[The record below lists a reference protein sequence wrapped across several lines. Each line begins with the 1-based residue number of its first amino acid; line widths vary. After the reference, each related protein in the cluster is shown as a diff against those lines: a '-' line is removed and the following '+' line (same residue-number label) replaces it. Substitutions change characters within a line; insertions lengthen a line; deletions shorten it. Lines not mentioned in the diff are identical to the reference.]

1 LFFIVECKKE
11 LERVDMSKT
20 AQTTNHTP
28 TQERLIEKLKREL
41 GPLCLTALE
50 NPDVIEI
57 MHNSDGTLWVEE
69 LGKPIQHVGSMEES
83 KVKALLG
90 TIASYLE
97 TTITIENPII
107 ECELPIDGS
116 RFEGLIPPIVSRAT
130 FTIRKKASQ
139 IFTLEEYCQK
149 KILSNENY
157 KLIKQSIY
165 NPNNIEQPKKNILI
179 VGSTGSGK
187 TTLANAI
194 IDGIVKQTPE
204 DRVVIIEDTA
214 EIQCAAKNNVILRT
228 SKEITMLSL
237 LRATM
242 RLRPDRILVG
252 EVRGAEA
259 LDLLKS
265 WNTGHSGGV
274 ATIHANS
281 ARAGLTR
288 LEQLIA
294 EATQAP
300 MQTLISEAI
309 NIIIFISKTPKGR
322 VVKEVIEV
330 TGYDKSKEE
339 YIIKEQNI
347 KKLITLEL
355 LNQKKENNEKI

>member
-1 LFFIVECKKE
+1 MSLNPTDST
-11 LERVDMSKT
+11 LETS
-20 AQTTNHTP
+20 Q
-28 TQERLIEKLKREL
+28 QRLIKKIKIEL
-41 GPLCLTALE
+41 GSLCLQALK
-50 NPDVIEI
+50 NPNVIEI
-57 MHNSDGTLWVEE
+57 MLNSDGTLWVEE
-69 LGKPIQHVGSMEES
+69 LGKPIVHVGSMKES

-90 TIASYLE
+90 TIASYLN
-97 TTITIENPII
+97 TTITSTNPIL

-116 RFEGLIPPIVSRAT
+116 RFEGLLPPIVNKPT

-139 IFTLEEYCQK
+139 IFTLEEYYHQK
-149 KILSNENY
+149 TLSKEQY
-157 KLIKQSIY
+157 LQIKKAIY
-165 NPNNIEQPKKNILI
+165 NSEDTEQSKKNILI
-179 VGSTGSGK
+179 VGGTGSGK

-194 IDGIVKQTPE
+194 IDGIVQQTPN

-214 EIQCAAKNNVILRT
+214 EIQCAAKNAVILRT
-228 SKEITMLSL
+228 SNKVNMLML

-265 WNTGHSGGV
+265 WNTGHSGGI

-288 LEQLIA
+288 LELLIS
-294 EATQAP
+294 EATIAP

-309 NIIIFISKTPKGR
+309 NIVIFITKTKNGR
-322 VVKEVIEV
+322 TVKEIIEV
-330 TGYDKSKEE
+330 TGYDESKED
-339 YIIKEQNI
+339 YIIKNI
-347 KKLITLEL
+347 K
-355 LNQKKENNEKI
+355 

>member
-1 LFFIVECKKE
+1 
-11 LERVDMSKT
+11 MSHNPT
-20 AQTTNHTP
+20 ASSTETSQ
-28 TQERLIEKLKREL
+28 QRLIKKIKIEL
-41 GPLCLTALE
+41 GSLCLQALE
-50 NPDVIEI
+50 NPNVIEI
-57 MHNSDGTLWVEE
+57 MLNSDGTLWIEE
-69 LGKPIQHVGSMEES
+69 LGKPIVHVGSMQEN

-90 TIASYLE
+90 TIASYLN
-97 TTITIENPII
+97 TTITSANPIL

-116 RFEGLIPPIVSRAT
+116 RFEGLLPPIVNKPT

-139 IFTLEEYCQK
+139 IFTLEEYYHQK
-149 KILSNENY
+149 VLSQEQY
-157 KLIKQSIY
+157 FQIKKAIY
-165 NPNNIEQPKKNILI
+165 NPEDTKQSKKNILI
-179 VGSTGSGK
+179 VGGTGSGK

-194 IDGIVKQTPE
+194 IDGIVQQTPN

-214 EIQCAAKNNVILRT
+214 EIQCAAKNAVILRT
-228 SKEITMLSL
+228 SDKVNMLML

-288 LEQLIA
+288 LELLIS
-294 EATQAP
+294 EATTAP
-300 MQTLISEAI
+300 MQTLIAEAI
-309 NIIIFISKTPKGR
+309 NIIIFISKTTHGR
-322 VVKEVIEV
+322 KIKEVIEI
-330 TGYDKSKEE
+330 TGYDEFKKE
-339 YIIKEQNI
+339 YIIQEHSLKHI
-347 KKLITLEL
+347 D
-355 LNQKKENNEKI
+355 

>member
-1 LFFIVECKKE
+1 
-11 LERVDMSKT
+11 MSYNPYD
-20 AQTTNHTP
+20 TTMHP
-28 TQERLIEKLKREL
+28 SQQRLIEKIKIEL
-41 GPLCLTALE
+41 GSLCLAALE
-50 NPDVIEI
+50 NPNVIEI
-57 MHNSDGTLWVEE
+57 MLNSDGTLWIEE
-69 LGKPIQHVGSMEES
+69 LGKPIIHIGSMKET

-90 TIASYLE
+90 TIASYLN
-97 TTITIENPII
+97 TTITSQNPIL

-116 RFEGLIPPIVSRAT
+116 RFEGLLPPIVNKPT

-139 IFTLEEYCQK
+139 IFTLEEYYQQE
-149 KILSNENY
+149 ILSKEQY
-157 KLIKQSIY
+157 LQIKKAIY
-165 NPNNIEQPKKNILI
+165 NSEDFEQSKKNILI
-179 VGSTGSGK
+179 VGGTGSGK

-194 IDGIVKQTPE
+194 IHGIVQQTPD

-214 EIQCAAKNNVILRT
+214 EIQCAAKNAVILRT
-228 SKEITMLSL
+228 SDKVNMLTL

-288 LEQLIA
+288 LELLIS

-309 NIIIFISKTPKGR
+309 NIVIFITKTKNGR
-322 VVKEVIEV
+322 IIKEIIEV
-330 TGYDKSKEE
+330 TGYDKSTEK
-339 YIIKEQNI
+339 YIIKQH
-347 KKLITLEL
+347 K
-355 LNQKKENNEKI
+355 

>member
-1 LFFIVECKKE
+1 
-11 LERVDMSKT
+11 MSHNPT
-20 AQTTNHTP
+20 AATTETS
-28 TQERLIEKLKREL
+28 QQRLIKKIKIEL
-41 GPLCLTALE
+41 GSLCLQALE
-50 NPDVIEI
+50 NPNVIEI
-57 MHNSDGTLWVEE
+57 MLNSDGTLWIEE
-69 LGKPIQHVGSMEES
+69 LGKPIVQIGTMPES

-90 TIASYLE
+90 TIASYLN
-97 TTITIENPII
+97 TTITASNPIL

-116 RFEGLIPPIVSRAT
+116 RFEGLLPPIVNKPT

-139 IFTLEEYCQK
+139 IFTLEEYYQQK
-149 KILSNENY
+149 VLSKEHY
-157 KLIKQSIY
+157 FQIKKAIY
-165 NPNNIEQPKKNILI
+165 NAEDTGQSKKNILI
-179 VGSTGSGK
+179 VGGTGSGK

-194 IDGIVKQTPE
+194 IDGIVQQTPN

-214 EIQCAAKNNVILRT
+214 EIQCAAKNSVILRT
-228 SKEITMLSL
+228 SNKVNMLTL

-259 LDLLKS
+259 LDLIKS

-288 LEQLIA
+288 LELLIT

-300 MQTLISEAI
+300 MQTLIAQAI
-309 NIIIFISKTPKGR
+309 NTVIFISKTKDGR
-322 VVKEVIEV
+322 KIKEVIEII
-330 TGYDKSKEE
+330 GYDQSKKE
-339 YIIKEQNI
+339 YIIQENI
-347 KKLITLEL
+347 NL
-355 LNQKKENNEKI
+355 KKENHEKN

>member
-1 LFFIVECKKE
+1 
-11 LERVDMSKT
+11 MS
-20 AQTTNHTP
+20 
-28 TQERLIEKLKREL
+28 QEPINLKSETSQQRLIKKIKIEL
-41 GPLCLTALE
+41 GPLCLNALE
-50 NPDVIEI
+50 NPNVIEI
-57 MHNSDGTLWVEE
+57 MLNSDGRLWIEE
-69 LGKPIQHVGSMEES
+69 FGKPIVQIGSMQES

-90 TIASYLE
+90 TIASYLN
-97 TTITIENPII
+97 TTITSTNPIL

-116 RFEGLIPPIVSRAT
+116 RFEGLLPPIVNKPT

-139 IFTLEEYCQK
+139 IFTLEEYYHQK
-149 KILSNENY
+149 VLSKEQY
-157 KLIKQSIY
+157 VQIKQAIY
-165 NPNNIEQPKKNILI
+165 NPRALEQNKKNILI
-179 VGSTGSGK
+179 VGGTGSGK

-204 DRVVIIEDTA
+204 DRIVIIEDTA
-214 EIQCAAKNNVILRT
+214 EIQCAAENSVILRT
-228 SKEITMLSL
+228 SDQVNMLML

-259 LDLLKS
+259 LDLIKS

-288 LEQLIA
+288 LELLIS

-300 MQTLISEAI
+300 MQTLIAEAI
-309 NIIIFISKTPKGR
+309 NMVVFITKTRNGR
-322 VVKEVIEV
+322 SIKEIIEV
-330 TGYDKSKEE
+330 KGYDKSKED
-339 YIIKEQNI
+339 YIIQNH
-347 KKLITLEL
+347 
-355 LNQKKENNEKI
+355 

>member
-1 LFFIVECKKE
+1 
-11 LERVDMSKT
+11 MSYNPT
-20 AQTTNHTP
+20 ASTAETSQ
-28 TQERLIEKLKREL
+28 QRLIKKIKIEL
-41 GPLCLTALE
+41 GPLCLQALE
-50 NPDVIEI
+50 NPNVIEI
-57 MHNSDGTLWVEE
+57 MLNSDGTLWVEE
-69 LGKPIQHVGSMEES
+69 LGKPIVHVGSMKES

-90 TIASYLE
+90 TIASYLN
-97 TTITIENPII
+97 TTITSTNPIL

-116 RFEGLIPPIVSRAT
+116 RFEGLLPPIVNKPT

-139 IFTLEEYCQK
+139 IFTLEEYYHQK
-149 KILSNENY
+149 TLSKEQY
-157 KLIKQSIY
+157 LQIKKAIY
-165 NPNNIEQPKKNILI
+165 NPKDTEQSKKNILI
-179 VGSTGSGK
+179 VGGTGSGK

-194 IDGIVKQTPE
+194 IDGIVQQTPD

-214 EIQCAAKNNVILRT
+214 EIQCAAKNAVILRT
-228 SKEITMLSL
+228 SDKVNMLML

-265 WNTGHSGGV
+265 WNTGHSGGI

-288 LEQLIA
+288 LELLIS
-294 EATQAP
+294 EATIAP

-309 NIIIFISKTPKGR
+309 NIVIFITKTKNGR
-322 VVKEVIEV
+322 TVKEIIEV
-330 TGYDKSKEE
+330 TGYDKSKED
-339 YIIKEQNI
+339 YIIKNI
-347 KKLITLEL
+347 K
-355 LNQKKENNEKI
+355 

>member
-1 LFFIVECKKE
+1 
-11 LERVDMSKT
+11 MSYNPN
-20 AQTTNHTP
+20 AINLTP

-41 GPLCLTALE
+41 GSLCLKALE
-50 NPDVIEI
+50 NPNVIEI
-57 MHNSDGTLWVEE
+57 MLNSDGTLWIEE
-69 LGKPIQHVGSMEES
+69 LGMPIQYIGNMEES
-83 KVKALLG
+83 KVRALLG
-90 TIASYLE
+90 TIASYMN
-97 TTITIENPII
+97 TTITVENPIL

-116 RFEGLIPPIVSRAT
+116 RFEGLLPPIVSRPT
-130 FTIRKKASQ
+130 FTIRKKASK
-139 IFTLEEYCQK
+139 IFTLEEYCSE
-149 KILSNENY
+149 KILTEDDYN
-157 KLIKQSIY
+157 LIKQSIY
-165 NPNNIEQPKKNILI
+165 NPNDKEQTKKNILI
-179 VGSTGSGK
+179 VGGTGSGK

-194 IDGIVKQTPE
+194 IDGIVKQTPK

-214 EIQCAAKNNVILRT
+214 EIQCSAKNNVILRT
-228 SKEITMLSL
+228 SNEVTMLAL

-265 WNTGHSGGV
+265 WNTGHTGGI

-281 ARAGLTR
+281 ARAGLIR

-309 NIIIFISKTPKGR
+309 NIIIFITKTTNGR
-322 VVKEVIEV
+322 MVKEVIEV
-330 TGYDKSKEE
+330 KGYDKSKSD
-339 YIIKEQNI
+339 YIIKEH
-347 KKLITLEL
+347 
-355 LNQKKENNEKI
+355 KIDN

>member
-1 LFFIVECKKE
+1 
-11 LERVDMSKT
+11 MSNNPNT
-20 AQTTNHTP
+20 INLTP

-41 GPLCLTALE
+41 GTLCLKALE
-50 NPDVIEI
+50 NPNVIEI
-57 MHNSDGTLWVEE
+57 MLNSDGRLWIEE
-69 LGKPIQHVGSMEES
+69 LGEPIQYIGSMEES
-83 KVKALLG
+83 KARALLG
-90 TIASYLE
+90 TIASYLN
-97 TTITIENPII
+97 TTITIENPIL

-116 RFEGLIPPIVSRAT
+116 RFEGLLPPIVSRPT
-130 FTIRKKASQ
+130 FTIRKKASK
-139 IFTLEEYCQK
+139 IFTLEEYYSK
-149 KILSNENY
+149 NILTKDNY
-157 KLIKQSIY
+157 NLIKQSIY
-165 NPNNIEQPKKNILI
+165 NPNDKEQSKKNILI
-179 VGSTGSGK
+179 VGGTGSGK

-228 SKEITMLSL
+228 SNEVSMLAL

-265 WNTGHSGGV
+265 WNTGHTGGI

-281 ARAGLTR
+281 ARAGLIR

-294 EATQAP
+294 EATHAP

-309 NIIIFISKTPKGR
+309 NIVIFITKTTNGR
-322 VVKEVIEV
+322 MVKEVIEV
-330 TGYDKSKEE
+330 KGYDKSKSD
-339 YIIKEQNI
+339 YIIKEH
-347 KKLITLEL
+347 
-355 LNQKKENNEKI
+355 KIDN

>member
-1 LFFIVECKKE
+1 
-11 LERVDMSKT
+11 MSHNPT
-20 AQTTNHTP
+20 ATTTE
-28 TQERLIEKLKREL
+28 TSQQRLIKKIKIEL
-41 GPLCLTALE
+41 GYLCLQALE
-50 NPDVIEI
+50 NPSVIEI
-57 MHNSDGTLWVEE
+57 MLNSDGTLWIEE
-69 LGKPIQHVGSMEES
+69 LGKPIVQIGSMQES

-90 TIASYLE
+90 TIASYLN
-97 TTITIENPII
+97 TTITPSNPIL

-116 RFEGLIPPIVSRAT
+116 RFEGLLPPIVNKPT

-139 IFTLEEYCQK
+139 IFTLEEYYQQK
-149 KILSNENY
+149 VLSKEHY
-157 KLIKQSIY
+157 FQIKKAIY
-165 NPNNIEQPKKNILI
+165 NAEDTGQSKKNILI
-179 VGSTGSGK
+179 VGGTGSGK

-194 IDGIVKQTPE
+194 IDGIVQQTPN

-214 EIQCAAKNNVILRT
+214 EIQCAAKNSVILRT
-228 SKEITMLSL
+228 SDKVNMLTL

-259 LDLLKS
+259 LDLIKS

-288 LEQLIA
+288 LELLIT

-300 MQTLISEAI
+300 MQTLIAQAI
-309 NIIIFISKTPKGR
+309 NTVIFISKTKDGR
-322 VVKEVIEV
+322 KIKEVIEII
-330 TGYDKSKEE
+330 GYDQTKKE
-339 YIIKEQNI
+339 YIIQENI
-347 KKLITLEL
+347 NL
-355 LNQKKENNEKI
+355 KKENHEKN

>member
-1 LFFIVECKKE
+1 MK
-11 LERVDMSKT
+11 
-20 AQTTNHTP
+20 
-28 TQERLIEKLKREL
+28 
-41 GPLCLTALE
+41 
-50 NPDVIEI
+50 
-57 MHNSDGTLWVEE
+57 
-69 LGKPIQHVGSMEES
+69 ES

-90 TIASYLE
+90 TIASYLN
-97 TTITIENPII
+97 TTITSTNPIL

-116 RFEGLIPPIVSRAT
+116 RFEGLLPPIVNKPT

-139 IFTLEEYCQK
+139 IFTLEEYYHQK
-149 KILSNENY
+149 TLSKEQY
-157 KLIKQSIY
+157 LQIKKAIY
-165 NPNNIEQPKKNILI
+165 NSEDTEQSKKNILI
-179 VGSTGSGK
+179 VGGTGSGK

-194 IDGIVKQTPE
+194 IDGIVQQTPN

-214 EIQCAAKNNVILRT
+214 EIQCAAKNAVILRT
-228 SKEITMLSL
+228 SNKVNMLML

-265 WNTGHSGGV
+265 WNTGHSGGI

-288 LEQLIA
+288 LELLIS
-294 EATQAP
+294 EATIAP

-309 NIIIFISKTPKGR
+309 NIVIFITKTKNGR
-322 VVKEVIEV
+322 TVKEIIEV
-330 TGYDKSKEE
+330 TGYDKSKED
-339 YIIKEQNI
+339 YII
-347 KKLITLEL
+347 
-355 LNQKKENNEKI
+355 

>member
-1 LFFIVECKKE
+1 
-11 LERVDMSKT
+11 MSINPKT
-20 AQTTNHTP
+20 DAQI
-28 TQERLIEKLKREL
+28 RLIEKLKREM
-41 GPLCLTALE
+41 GPICLNALK
-50 NPDVIEI
+50 NQNVIEI
-57 MHNSDGTLWVEE
+57 MLNSDGTLWVEE
-69 LGKPIQHVGSMEES
+69 IGEPIQQVGVLEET
-83 KVKALLG
+83 KAKALLG
-90 TIASYLE
+90 TIASYLN
-97 TTITIENPII
+97 TTITAQNPII

-116 RFEGLIPPIVSRAT
+116 RFEGLLPPIVSRPT
-130 FTIRKKASQ
+130 FSIRKKASK
-139 IFTLEEYCQK
+139 IFTLEDYYHQK
-149 KILSNENY
+149 IVTKEQY
-157 KLIKQSIY
+157 QLIKQAIY
-165 NPNNIEQPKKNILI
+165 NPNDQRASKKNILI
-179 VGSTGSGK
+179 VGGTGSGK

-228 SKEITMLSL
+228 SNEVSMLTL

-265 WNTGHSGGV
+265 WNTGHSGGI
-274 ATIHANS
+274 ATVHANS
-281 ARAGLTR
+281 ARAGLIR

-309 NIIIFISKTPKGR
+309 DIIIFISKTSQGR
-322 VVKEVIEV
+322 MVKEVIEV
-330 TGYDKSKEE
+330 IGYDKLKEN
-339 YIIKEQNI
+339 YIIKDN
-347 KKLITLEL
+347 
-355 LNQKKENNEKI
+355 

>member
-1 LFFIVECKKE
+1 
-11 LERVDMSKT
+11 MSY
-20 AQTTNHTP
+20 NPHDP
-28 TQERLIEKLKREL
+28 TMHPSQQRLIEKIKIEL
-41 GPLCLTALE
+41 GSICLTALE
-50 NPDVIEI
+50 NPNVIEI
-57 MHNSDGTLWVEE
+57 MLNSDGTLWIEE
-69 LGKPIQHVGSMEES
+69 LGKPIMHVGSMQES

-90 TIASYLE
+90 TIASYLN
-97 TTITIENPII
+97 TTITATNPIL

-116 RFEGLIPPIVSRAT
+116 RFEGLLPPIVNKPT

-139 IFTLEEYCQK
+139 IFTLEEYYQQK
-149 KILSNENY
+149 VLSKEQY
-157 KLIKQSIY
+157 LQIKKSIY
-165 NPNNIEQPKKNILI
+165 NPKDLEQSKKNILI
-179 VGSTGSGK
+179 VGGTGSGK

-194 IDGIVKQTPE
+194 IDGIVQQTPN
-204 DRVVIIEDTA
+204 DRIVIIEDTA
-214 EIQCAAKNNVILRT
+214 EIQCAAKNAVILRT
-228 SKEITMLSL
+228 SDKVNMLTL

-259 LDLLKS
+259 LDLIKS

-288 LEQLIA
+288 LELLIS

-309 NIIIFISKTPKGR
+309 NIVIFITKAKDGR
-322 VVKEVIEV
+322 TVKEIIEV
-330 TGYDKSKEE
+330 TGYDKSTER
-339 YIIKEQNI
+339 YIIEQH
-347 KKLITLEL
+347 K
-355 LNQKKENNEKI
+355 